1 MTSGSALVLWHRGAN
16 MNRHLISL
24 AVMGLLLSTAV
35 RADDKWETFSS
46 KDGKY
51 SVSLPGKPTESDKKV
66 ESAAGELTI
75 HMALP
80 SPNND
85 LAYLVT
91 YNDYPDAAIGGADKE
106 AMLDGVRDGNL
117 KSFGGKV
124 ASEKKINIGKDKF
137 PGREIL
143 LEKAGETT
151 VYRARMYLVNNRL
164 YQVVLVGAKD
174 IATNKDTDKYLE
186 SFKLSE

>member
-1 MTSGSALVLWHRGAN
+1 MV
-16 MNRHLISL
+16 RHLISL
-24 AVMGLLLSTAV
+24 VVMGGMFYTAV
-35 RADDKWETFSS
+35 RADEKWETFTS

-51 SVSLPGKPTESDKKV
+51 SVSLPGKPTESEKKV
-66 ESAAGELTI
+66 DSSTGELTI
-75 HMALP
+75 HMALLA
-80 SPNND
+80 PNND

-91 YNDYPDAAIGGADKE
+91 YNDYPEAALSGTDKDG
-106 AMLDGVRDGNL
+106 MLDNVRDLNL

-143 LEKAGETT
+143 LEKPSETA
-151 VYRARMYLVNNRL
+151 VYRARIFLVNNRL
-164 YQVVLVGAKD
+164 YQIVIVAPKD
-174 IATNKDTDKYLE
+174 IATNMGTDKYLE